1 MRKSIY
7 KLFELNGEKLKQPLE
22 VLIEQIED
30 KRWKASAG
38 ASSAVSPDRNEC
50 LQKLIKLLETPKAK
64 TKESK

>member
-7 KLFELNGEKLKQPLE
+7 KLFELNGETLKKPLE
-22 VLIEQIED
+22 MLLEQTED
-30 KRWKASAG
+30 EHWKASVG
-38 ASSAVSPDRNEC
+38 STSAVSPDRNEC